1 MQYVA
6 VGPSCL
12 LLASHS
18 VRFQLAKKKQI
29 EKKSVSFQSSAV
41 GSTDAVPVPV
51 VGLTASRKGQH
62 TQTHALV
69 YACTHAHARAT
80 HQKQQAAQQQ
90 QPLST
95 TLRVFFWSHSNPQN
109 HTHTTAKPLSE
120 QVSDTHTHTHDE
132 DPDPLVLPLLLLTLV
147 LFSHKHKHPEP
158 LDAKSDDDSLAS
170 TVLGHLTPK
179 SSKSSPPAAL
189 PLNHRQ

>member
-1 MQYVA
+1 MKRVHLQTKLCLDFGGFFNPAQHTTAQCSIPRAKKSRERERGTVRDKQRDEIFRVQYVA

-120 QVSDTHTHTHDE
+120 QVSDTHTHTRRG
-132 DPDPLVLPLLLLTLV
+132 P
-147 LFSHKHKHPEP
+147 
-158 LDAKSDDDSLAS
+158 
-170 TVLGHLTPK
+170 
-179 SSKSSPPAAL
+179 
-189 PLNHRQ
+189 